1 VKRYFR
7 FVLFVSREK
16 RDSSGARSVI
26 AGSFRLVRFVEW
38 QDAVGFRYG
47 WYNRNRRVRI
57 MQRGYGFGIWE
68 EFCCRTWRV
77 SRCSGSFPPL
87 STLGASLN
95 GKALSDYNM
104 DGIIE
109 TAGSELCGEGMAL
122 ESGRSFV
129 AVHGVFLGK
138 ARSDFDII
146 ILDGTTVISL
156 PCPLELMFSFI
167 PSLFPAENYG
177 CQHSW
182 PWPTIASRF
191 GPCDGDGAGSCGL

>member
-1 VKRYFR
+1 
-7 FVLFVSREK
+7 
-16 RDSSGARSVI
+16 
-26 AGSFRLVRFVEW
+26 
-38 QDAVGFRYG
+38 
-47 WYNRNRRVRI
+47 

-146 ILDGTTVISL
+146 ILDGTTVRVRVKIPMVTTIDSCITLLLFNCSKGRISF
-156 PCPLELMFSFI
+156 EVKI
-167 PSLFPAENYG
+167 
-177 CQHSW
+177 
-182 PWPTIASRF
+182 
-191 GPCDGDGAGSCGL
+191 